1 MATVQKFDDVSRE
14 ELIRRAAALR
24 PMIAEYAGEAEKN
37 NRIPDEVIQAMRE
50 GDFFR
55 ILQPRRYGGLEYD
68 LETVVRCL
76 YEWGSAD
83 ASTGWVAALA
93 VVHQWVFAQFPIECQ
108 DEIWGDDPGAIA
120 CGSYAPAGECVAV
133 DGGFRIAGEYHFTSG
148 ADIADW
154 ILLGVFFPPEKEGD
168 KPAPGFTYAR
178 KEEIEILD
186 NWKVMGLAGTGSK
199 TVVARDLFVPGY
211 RRLTFAELAS
221 DNSPG
226 CRVHG
231 NNLYRYP
238 MLSFVPYTIATAALG
253 ALNGALEDFTASV
266 TGRETRGAVVLGGLK
281 VREFQAVQM
290 RVGKAAANLKAA
302 RAMLFEQIARS
313 HEKMVVRGEM
323 LDLADRLDNR
333 VAQAKM
339 IELAVEG
346 LEELFGAVGGQGINL
361 SNRVQRAWRDA
372 HAIAHHVSFNWDAI
386 SSMYGQHLMGLEP
399 QGQY

>member
-199 TVVARDLFVPGY
+199 TVVARDLFV
-211 RRLTFAELAS
+211 LL
-221 DNSPG
+221 
-226 CRVHG
+226 
-231 NNLYRYP
+231 
-238 MLSFVPYTIATAALG
+238 
-253 ALNGALEDFTASV
+253 LEV
-266 TGRETRGAVVLGGLK
+266 
-281 VREFQAVQM
+281 
-290 RVGKAAANLKAA
+290 
-302 RAMLFEQIARS
+302 
-313 HEKMVVRGEM
+313 
-323 LDLADRLDNR
+323 
-333 VAQAKM
+333 
-339 IELAVEG
+339 
-346 LEELFGAVGGQGINL
+346 
-361 SNRVQRAWRDA
+361 
-372 HAIAHHVSFNWDAI
+372 
-386 SSMYGQHLMGLEP
+386 
-399 QGQY
+399 